1 MASTSQ
7 TLDGSESAPR
17 VGVRGGETLEAG
29 AAVLEARA
37 ALDQAQRAPSTPR
50 GMVWAAAAAAA
61 AAIAMRNRGDS
72 TPPAAPGADGES
84 KIGGPSPPG
93 DPPALRDDPKYAK
106 YFKMIEMG
114 LPIGAVK
121 NAFER
126 DGLDPAI
133 MDGDHSK
140 PVTRAVPLREDE

>member
-1 MASTSQ
+1 M
-7 TLDGSESAPR
+7 
-17 VGVRGGETLEAG
+17 GG
-29 AAVLEARA
+29 
-37 ALDQAQRAPSTPR
+37 
-50 GMVWAAAAAAA
+50 AAAAAAA
-61 AAIAMRNRGDS
+61 AAIAMGTRGGGATWGGEADIAGDGDAAS
-72 TPPAAPGADGES
+72 PAAATAVSAPAGGGDNNPPAAPGADGES

-93 DPPALRDDPKYAK
+93 DPPALRDDPEFAK
-106 YFKMIEMG
+106 YFKMIKMG
-114 LPIGAVK
+114 LPVGAVK